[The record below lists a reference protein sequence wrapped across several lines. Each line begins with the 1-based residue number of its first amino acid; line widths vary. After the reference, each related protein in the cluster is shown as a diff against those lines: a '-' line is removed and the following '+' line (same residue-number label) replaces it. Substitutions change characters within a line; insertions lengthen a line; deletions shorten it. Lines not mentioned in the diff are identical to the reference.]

1 MSWRDRL
8 PAVRGKL
15 LLNEPLAPY
24 TWLRVGGPA
33 EVLFLPADDE
43 DLAAFLA
50 ALDPGAPVIP
60 LGVGSNTLVRDGGV
74 EGVVVRL
81 AGRAFAAVE
90 PCGNLRLKAGAG
102 ALDAQLARSAAKA
115 GVAGLEFYTGVP
127 GAIGGA
133 CVMNAGC
140 YGSETKDVLVEA
152 RALTRSG
159 RRVVLSNAEMGF
171 SYRRSAAAAER
182 ELIFTAAVFE
192 GRPDAPDA
200 IAARM
205 AEITAR
211 REAAQPIRE
220 KTGGS
225 TFKNPPG
232 RSAWQVVDELGWRGR
247 PFGGAQFSPKHA
259 NFLINTGDATAADLE
274 GLGDA
279 VRADA
284 RARLGVELEWEV
296 KRIGRTKMAEN

>member
-171 SYRRSAAAAER
+171 SYRRSAAAAEG

-211 REAAQPIRE
+211 REAAQPIRD

-259 NFLINTGDATAADLE
+259 NFLINTGEASAADLE
-274 GLGDA
+274 GLGEA